1 MDHPCIRRSVA
12 AWSGN
17 MTRVMATRYGL
28 VLVTALAFTSLGCSG
43 DDTQTYEGRARV
55 NLAGRAVAL
64 ESGDGEERVFVVG
77 NGVEWRGVD
86 ESWRDDG
93 TAECLPPG
101 SEGAEVVLRTVEVD
115 GRDRVVQ
122 IECKSL
128 PTALV
133 WPGESGSLA
142 VRGVLPSH
150 RCRASTA
157 CGHRTGPL

>member
-1 MDHPCIRRSVA
+1 
-12 AWSGN
+12 
-17 MTRVMATRYGL
+17 MATRYGL
-28 VLVTALAFTSLGCSG
+28 VLIAALALTSLACG
-43 DDTQTYEGRARV
+43 DDGTKTYAGTSRV

-77 NGVEWRGVD
+77 NGVEWRGMD

-133 WPGESGSLA
+133 WAGEIGASPFAGYCEAIAGGQGHPA
-142 VRGVLPSH
+142 VVEQDP
-150 RCRASTA
+150 CEV
-157 CGHRTGPL
+157 P